1 MAQILRGGFC
11 ISERIQADPCQP
23 PRNPHFY
30 KEKEEQGRD
39 IFGARG
45 SRGLT
50 DPLET
55 PKTSSL
61 SSHLPSAR
69 MHAKLLQ
76 SRVQLFVTPWT
87 EACQVPLSMG
97 FSRQQYWSG
106 SPCPPPGNL
115 PYLGMNPCLL
125 CLLHWHEGSLPLT
138 SPGKPDN
145 SLNYCIWTNIFP
157 DTTLSKP

>member
-11 ISERIQADPCQP
+11 TSEHIQADPCQP

-39 IFGARG
+39 ICGARG

-61 SSHLPSAR
+61 SSHLSGAHV
-69 MHAKLLQ
+69 HAKLLQ
-76 SRVQLFVTPWT
+76 SWVQLFVTPWT
-87 EACQVPLSMG
+87 EACQAPLSMG

-106 SPCPPPGNL
+106 LPCPPPGEL
-115 PYLGMNPCLL
+115 PDPGIKPT
-125 CLLHWHEGSLPLT
+125 SLKSPALADGFFIT
-138 SPGKPDN
+138 STPGKPN
-145 SLNYCIWTNIFP
+145 LCVNVLQNLCI
-157 DTTLSKP
+157 